1 MSTGFRRLAGLT
13 MGAALLIA
21 FEAADAAALTVK
33 TAALSGGI
41 VTVSGGQ
48 AARFAPIS
56 WEGTVVTTSNK
67 GGGFS
72 FTTAVVPGDCVGTL
86 SDGATTVEVI
96 VAACGNARVL
106 LPGSGQTVSYAPR
119 DDGAIKAQGTL
130 SYTDNGDGT
139 VTDNVSGLTWEKKT
153 DANVN
158 GVYTWADALAY
169 VEALNAMNGSQ
180 GYAGHNDWRMPN
192 VRELQSILD
201 YGRLPP
207 MIDPALGPTVGIL
220 NFVNFWSSTTAMLAY
235 YPGTS
240 AWAVDFLNG
249 EMLAFGKGSF
259 LRIRAVR
266 GGL

>member
-1 MSTGFRRLAGLT
+1 M
-13 MGAALLIA
+13 
-21 FEAADAAALTVK
+21 
-33 TAALSGGI
+33 
-41 VTVSGGQ
+41 
-48 AARFAPIS
+48 
-56 WEGTVVTTSNK
+56 
-67 GGGFS
+67 
-72 FTTAVVPGDCVGTL
+72 
-86 SDGATTVEVI
+86 
-96 VAACGNARVL
+96 
-106 LPGSGQTVSYAPR
+106 
-119 DDGAIKAQGTL
+119 
-130 SYTDNGDGT
+130 
-139 VTDNVSGLTWEKKT
+139 
-153 DANVN
+153 N
-158 GVYTWADALAY
+158 GVYTWTDALAY
-169 VEALNAMNGSQ
+169 VEALNAMNGGQ

>member
-1 MSTGFRRLAGLT
+1 MSTVSRRPVGLT
-13 MGAALLIA
+13 MGAALVLA
-21 FEAADAAALTVK
+21 LGVADAAAFTVK
-33 TAALSGGI
+33 SATLSAGVVSI
-41 VTVSGGQ
+41 SGGQ

-56 WEGTVVTTSNK
+56 WEGTVVTTSSK

-72 FTTAVVPGDCVGTL
+72 FTTSVVPGDCVGTL
-86 SDGATTVEVI
+86 SDGATTVDVI
-96 VAACGNARVL
+96 VSGCGTARVL

-119 DDGAIKAQGTL
+119 DDGEIRAQGTL
-130 SYTDNGDGT
+130 SYIDNGNGT

-153 DANVN
+153 NTNVN
-158 GVYTWADALAY
+158 EVYTWADALAY
-169 VEALNAMNGSQ
+169 VAALNAMNGGQ
-180 GYAGHNDWRMPN
+180 GFAGYNDWRMPN

-201 YGRLPP
+201 YGRLQP
-207 MIDPALGPTVGIL
+207 MIDPTFGPTVGIL
-220 NFVNFWSSTTAMLAY
+220 NFVNFWSSTTAVTVY